1 MMPHLAL
8 AAITMMI
15 SLALPIWLYLYSA
28 DPGKRSRALRLL
40 RLLLRR

>member
-8 AAITMMI
+8 AA
-15 SLALPIWLYLYSA
+15 LAVFAFLTGVYLYSA
-28 DPGKRSRALRLL
+28 NEARRGRAWRLL